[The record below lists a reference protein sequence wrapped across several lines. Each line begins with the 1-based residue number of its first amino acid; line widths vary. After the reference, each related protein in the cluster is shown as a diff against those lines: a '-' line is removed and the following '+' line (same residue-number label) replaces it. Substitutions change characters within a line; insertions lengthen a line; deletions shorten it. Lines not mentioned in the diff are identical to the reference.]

1 MVLGQCCEI
10 YGINESSVRARAW
23 RTHCTW
29 EDAVKHFIEK
39 SSVNKLKKIFVYK
52 EACELTGLSEK
63 TMRTLMKNNTFMV
76 RIGRRTLIDKKK
88 FQKWIDRQS

>member
-1 MVLGQCCEI
+1 MIHKKKQ
-10 YGINESSVRARAW
+10 SVA
-23 RTHCTW
+23 
-29 EDAVKHFIEK
+29 DNDKILI
-39 SSVNKLKKIFVYK
+39 SVK

-63 TMRTLMKNNTFMV
+63 TMRTLMNNNTFMV